1 MFKFLSKFIFVTLLN
16 RDTVKTKENYLT
28 SPYTIMKTDLRTLNG
43 WDPSMFDHIPTELKN
58 QWIACI
64 TTSPYDDE
72 ISEASCQILIGMSD
86 GTIAFRNGE
95 VEGGKWKEFKVKHW
109 T

>member
-1 MFKFLSKFIFVTLLN
+1 MLN

-28 SPYTIMKTDLRTLNG
+28 SPYTITKTDLRTLNG
-43 WDPSMFDHIPTELKN
+43 WDPGMFDHIPTELKN

-64 TTSPYDDE
+64 TTSPYDNE

-95 VEGGKWKEFKVKHW
+95 VDGGKWKEFKVKHW